1 VATELRDVIDD
12 PRAKRPL
19 KSVSEADPVVI
30 QAPDPVA
37 ETWAKLP
44 TLALDPSV
52 LDRNLVV
59 TATRKDR
66 AHAPFDVLRTKLL
79 HVLSDRNWRRV
90 GVTSPTKG
98 CGKSFVA
105 VNLAITLARY
115 ESCRTV
121 LLDMDLRISSI
132 ARRLGVREPDSMG
145 DYLRGLIPLES
156 FFRRVGPNQLRIG
169 SSLAIGL
176 NGRPEPFASE
186 LFHEPCTREALA
198 RIDAALAPR
207 VVLFDL
213 PPALAFDDVLALKPH
228 LDCVLIVAGGGMTTA
243 RELREA
249 SRRLGDDL
257 PILGV
262 VLNKAEGEGTM
273 DYYY

>member
-1 VATELRDVIDD
+1 LIEE

-19 KSVSEADPVVI
+19 KPVPEAEPVVV
-30 QAPDPVA
+30 QAPDSVA

-44 TLALDPSV
+44 TLTLDPTV

-59 TATRKDR
+59 AASRKER

-79 HVLSDRNWRRV
+79 HVLSERNWRRV

-105 VNLAITLARY
+105 VNLAISLARY

-121 LLDMDLRISSI
+121 LLDMDLRLSSI
-132 ARRLGVREPDSMG
+132 ARRLGVREPASMG
-145 DYLRGLIPLES
+145 DYLRGLIPLEDY
-156 FFRRVGPNQLRIG
+156 FRRVGPNPFRIG
-169 SSLAIGL
+169 SSLAIGM

-186 LFHEPCTREALA
+186 LFHEPCLS

-207 VVLFDL
+207 AVLFDL

-243 RELREA
+243 RELRET

-257 PILGV
+257 PIVGV
-262 VLNKAEGEGTM
+262 ILNKAEGEGTM